1 MSAVKAGP
9 TRPEPV
15 GSRFSAGGWRYSKQM
30 QPPSFVQATA
40 NPASDLTAPSDG
52 HFHLTFG
59 GQDWRL
65 VIDKALVPFVR
76 EILSLDFAPTNPDCK
91 PPAETMRIRLA
102 GPDERALWQARHA
115 SQAGTNA
122 LAIVQFSDDTHS
134 LGRLSSVSCEL
145 EGPSGLEWIWL
156 EAPERLL
163 TLGGA
168 ILLNAWL
175 RRWHANWIPV
185 HAAAIGCDGRYV
197 LVPGAGGAG
206 KSTLSAAALAA
217 GWEVMADDFAWLLTR
232 KNSVTVE
239 SPYATLRLT
248 SDARAQIQVHWP
260 EWRPA
265 ARCDQ
270 RGDGKWVSAEACTH
284 RTGVLCGIL
293 RLQPDTHSGVVQ
305 ALPSNRALLPEFRT
319 AHYLLHQSGANAN
332 GYLGALCNALHG
344 MPAGTLPRGPNL
356 AENLANIEQW
366 LNQI

>member
-1 MSAVKAGP
+1 MQTTTFAQAETPPDSSP
-9 TRPEPV
+9 T
-15 GSRFSAGGWRYSKQM
+15 
-30 QPPSFVQATA
+30 TA
-40 NPASDLTAPSDG
+40 SIDEV
-52 HFHLTFG
+52 HLTFG
-59 GQDWRL
+59 GRNWRL

-76 EILSLDFAPTNPDCK
+76 EILSLDSAAINPDCLA
-91 PPAETMRIRLA
+91 PAETMRIRLA
-102 GPDERALWQARHA
+102 GLDERALWQARHA

-122 LAIVQFSDDTHS
+122 MAIVQFSDEAHH

-185 HAAAIGCDGRYV
+185 HAAAIGRDGRFV

-217 GWEVMADDFAWLLTR
+217 GWEVIADDFAWLLTR

-248 SDARAQIQVHWP
+248 SDAREQIQVHWP

-284 RTGVLCGIL
+284 RSGVLCGIL

-319 AHYLLHQSGANAN
+319 SHFLLHQSGADSN
-332 GYLGALCNALHG
+332 GYMGALCNALQG
-344 MPAGTLPRGPNL
+344 IPAGTLPRGPNL